1 MSNFSIEIDDK
12 KFFIDKSDVDID
24 KGNPITKIE
33 VSPNEEYLVIYSE
46 DESIV
51 GWNISDTNKE
61 KHSTVYGIK
70 NMDKICVSDDK
81 KLVYICNNKLEI
93 IDMNNNT
100 QKIKLYYDD
109 NIYQNHCTFNV
120 KGEFVICNEVSE
132 QKKILR
138 IYSTEIKNNKWKC
151 KQNYGIPQDY
161 ELINISKYN
170 KLYLLLSNC
179 IYEWDIET
187 EKNVRIF
194 ADEENDEFEK
204 RDIKI
209 SRNERFICLRIKYE
223 KINGEE
229 FENEKIKDKNKII
242 IYSIELEIPIATLNL
257 NDGISDIWNSTMKY
271 YWKIC
276 LDQNYHSS
284 KAYRP
289 EFFSSNIQIATKYA
303 FGILDDDF
311 LKIKF
316 EEKLSLK
323 NYDELSNENDKTIIE
338 CWNMY
343 LNSDERDDVNKIKN
357 TFKHVN
363 ILLFKPYQDI
373 LCVLLLE
380 VKKVIED
387 VSPSNY
393 ASEGELIHNTIKW
406 KIRIN
411 DYKIV
416 LQVFKI
422 DDHGNKWRLICK
434 RIEKHN
440 FGKGRI
446 LGMKLIDNNDI
457 VILTTVGLFVYYF
470 NEYNISLSYFY
481 YLDLNRPD
489 NYEKIEKIFS
499 KTTLPLP
506 IHDSFKLNGWALS
519 LVDNKL
525 ALLKYGGELL
535 TFAIENN
542 NLELIEDIYKNC
554 MNYFKQDLRNNGIF
568 LNIITSKMLLLK
580 NHFPTYIGRY
590 LSETDLIIDSP
601 SYSIVNQARYT
612 FPAQL
617 DNLTNSSRQN
627 LRKFIEKCILSL
639 DNVQSPS
646 ITFLIP
652 YIKFVNYPQDYNF
665 WSDFFLPEPSLFVE
679 IVSKDIY
686 KSLSIRELINFKWI
700 SYGFV
705 NYLVILVGHLYLALY
720 FFIAISTVISNQSLN
735 ENLNA
740 HEEIYT
746 LFTII
751 FGFLFLVMS
760 LRRFLYKIY
769 KIFQNLL
776 FELELIFDMLWN
788 LFAILMSFAIAFYI
802 LLSPKSSYS
811 LDELTVNDDDNN
823 PWNLI
828 PTYQV
833 FENGTLNSNFLIRQN
848 PDENTNR
855 FTSLYSSFFAA
866 CLLLSGDTSSFSN
879 WTFAKN
885 LPLTILMILFIFIMV
900 IYILN
905 VFITLFGEA
914 LNEEEVEASYW
925 KMKAEFISEIE
936 LFYLS
941 PRQRRWQIWFPEVL
955 YFNAKLDEA
964 HEKIEKLINEGKWN
978 TNEFPEMKQELLNK
992 LRIQQK

>member
-686 KSLSIRELINFKWI
+686 KSL
-700 SYGFV
+700 
-705 NYLVILVGHLYLALY
+705 
-720 FFIAISTVISNQSLN
+720 T
-735 ENLNA
+735 
-740 HEEIYT
+740 
-746 LFTII
+746 
-751 FGFLFLVMS
+751 
-760 LRRFLYKIY
+760 
-769 KIFQNLL
+769 
-776 FELELIFDMLWN
+776 
-788 LFAILMSFAIAFYI
+788 ILMSFAIAFYI